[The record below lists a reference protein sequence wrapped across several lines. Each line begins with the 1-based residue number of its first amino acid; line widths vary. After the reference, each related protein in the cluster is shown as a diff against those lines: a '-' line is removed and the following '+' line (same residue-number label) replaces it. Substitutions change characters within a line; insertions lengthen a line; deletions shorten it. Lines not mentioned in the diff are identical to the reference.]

1 MPRVHRSPA
10 TATILRR
17 RRDPA
22 PVRRRSSD
30 DSDPEMSMFQK
41 LLAPARR
48 AVAAAETVA
57 PSGSQPADAPLES
70 REPRGARSASRRLL
84 VSRKRFE
91 AMLAEREPGGPEFCL
106 LQVGIDGLGAI
117 NADEG
122 YELGDEVLEGTVRR
136 LCALQGAAAVCRV
149 AGDEYAVCI
158 ELPLVEAEQAA
169 QRLVERFRR
178 GIALNS
184 RRLGVGLSIGIV
196 TSARD
201 GRGTR
206 LMRHAAIAMRTAK
219 RAGGAAHALF
229 DRDAES
235 QHQADLSIAR
245 ELRQAVA
252 RNELQL
258 VYQPKVEA
266 VALQVTAVEALLR
279 WQHPTLGHVS
289 PGVFI
294 PIAER
299 FGLIDTIGNWVMDQ
313 ALTQA
318 AQWREQGLNMRV
330 AINVSP
336 RQMRSE
342 AFAARLE
349 QRLAQHGLPPSRFTC
364 EITESV
370 ATEGTEHARRAFAR
384 LRQIGVHISVDDFGT
399 GYSNLSSLC
408 RMPVRELKL
417 DRSFVDEIAHRAEA
431 RDLVKAVVDMAHALG
446 LRVIAEGIETPQQ
459 RDMALAA
466 GCDELQGY
474 LFAKPMSARAIEIWA
489 GDHRFAAA
497 PAFKPSLFQD
507 QALDPAPGAG
517 LDAGLQPTP
526 SPR

>member
-1 MPRVHRSPA
+1 
-10 TATILRR
+10 
-17 RRDPA
+17 
-22 PVRRRSSD
+22 
-30 DSDPEMSMFQK
+30 MSMFQK
-41 LLAPARR
+41 LLGPARLAAAAAQRVTRAGSPPTSAPAATLLPR
-48 AVAAAETVA
+48 AGR
-57 PSGSQPADAPLES
+57 SSS
-70 REPRGARSASRRLL
+70 RNLL
-84 VSRKRFE
+84 VSRRRFE
-91 AMLAEREPGGPEFCL
+91 AMLAGRQPEAAEFCL
-106 LQVGIDGLGAI
+106 LHVGIDGLGTI
-117 NADEG
+117 NAEDG
-122 YELGDEVLEGTVRR
+122 YELGDEVLHGTARR
-136 LCALQGAAAVCRV
+136 LCALQGAAGVCRV
-149 AGDEYAVCI
+149 AGDEYAVCMD
-158 ELPLVEAEQAA
+158 LPLAQAEEAA
-169 QRLVERFRR
+169 QSLVERFRR

-184 RRLGVGLSIGIV
+184 RRLGVGISIGIAS
-196 TSARD
+196 SARD
-201 GRGTR
+201 GHGTQ
-206 LMRHAAIAMRTAK
+206 LMRHAAIAMRSAK
-219 RAGGAAHALF
+219 RAGGSAHALF
-229 DRDAES
+229 DRESES

-252 RNELQL
+252 RNELHL

-289 PGVFI
+289 PALFI

-313 ALTQA
+313 ALAQA
-318 AQWREQGLNMRV
+318 AQWRLQGLNMRV

-342 AFAARLE
+342 AFAGRLE

-446 LRVIAEGIETPQQ
+446 LRVIAEGIETPLQ
-459 RDMALAA
+459 RDMAMAA

-474 LFAKPMSARAIEIWA
+474 LFAKPMSARAIEVWA
-489 GDHRFAAA
+489 GDHRFATA

-507 QALDPAPGAG
+507 QALDPASGAS
-517 LDAGLQPTP
+517 LDSGLQPARP
-526 SPR
+526 LR